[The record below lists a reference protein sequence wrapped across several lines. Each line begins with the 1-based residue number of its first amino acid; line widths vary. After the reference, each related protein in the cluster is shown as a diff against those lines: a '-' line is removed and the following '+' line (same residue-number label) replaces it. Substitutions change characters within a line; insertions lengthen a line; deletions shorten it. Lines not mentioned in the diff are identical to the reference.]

1 MSRIGK
7 HEVEVPESVNLSVDG
22 NIINVKGK
30 LGELSAKIV
39 DGVNVK
45 LNDNKVAVQPLNDDK
60 NSSSKWGLMR
70 SLINNM
76 VVGVEEGFTKTLEVN
91 GVGYRAAIESDVLQ
105 LQLGYSHDIKIGIP
119 KELNVKCTKPTE
131 IVITGADKQKVGQFA
146 AEIRALRKPE
156 PYKGKGV
163 RYQGE
168 YVRQKEGKK
177 K

>member
-1 MSRIGK
+1 MSRVGNNPITI
-7 HEVEVPESVNLSVDG
+7 PEDVTVDVNENV
-22 NIINVKGK
+22 ITVKGK
-30 LGELSAKIV
+30 LGELSTKIV

-45 LNDNKVAVQPLNDDK
+45 LNDNKVAVQPLNEDK
-60 NSSSKWGLMR
+60 NSISKWGLMR
-70 SLINNM
+70 TLINNM

-105 LQLGYSHDIKIGIP
+105 LQLGYSHDIKVGIP
-119 KELNVKCTKPTE
+119 KELTVKCTKPTE

-163 RYQGE
+163 RYLGE